1 MQQDLVGV
9 TGVGGGHR
17 LGRTMVGFVG
27 GCDAG
32 KGYMMSGKC
41 WLKSIYSSPVVH
53 PRALITPSHSWMSM
67 QRKSACL
74 GNGMVQENLES
85 KIYFNKEF
93 NGSYMLYVLIRFAAA
108 LKIINLVQII

>member
-32 KGYMMSGKC
+32 KR
-41 WLKSIYSSPVVH
+41 LHDV
-53 PRALITPSHSWMSM
+53 R
-67 QRKSACL
+67 Q
-74 GNGMVQENLES
+74 
-85 KIYFNKEF
+85 
-93 NGSYMLYVLIRFAAA
+93 VLA
-108 LKIINLVQII
+108 